1 MKSDQ
6 NTNKILQCST
16 FWNFIFVSS
25 FLLFSGG
32 LRQCERMYTPWATF
46 AHIST
51 CFSHTR
57 VFGPAEPCLFQLLP
71 GLLLGRGVVRN
82 ISAFGHRFGG
92 FKDTIN
98 YFLHVCGDTYFG
110 HGRAVHPP
118 HFHVLMWTE
127 ILSRVRSVAR
137 AIVPKQVTHTFI
149 FFSH

>member
-1 MKSDQ
+1 MLFASAREASAESASLV
-6 NTNKILQCST
+6 LQT
-16 FWNFIFVSS
+16 PGP
-25 FLLFSGG
+25 LASGSIDS
-32 LRQCERMYTPWATF
+32 M
-46 AHIST
+46 
-51 CFSHTR
+51 
-57 VFGPAEPCLFQLLP
+57 VGPAEPCLFQLLP